1 MPARA
6 SRAGAGSTDRP
17 RSASGFHGWS
27 FVVHLVEYTAKR
39 GHPVAPKVLVG
50 REPVDQ
56 LGHRLSRDPVEAV
69 PTLLA
74 LLHEPRLTQRA
85 EVLGDAGPGHV
96 ELPGEFPGSEL
107 TVEKR
112 VEDVTTSGVGKRA
125 EHLVQR
131 VGLKTARQA
140 GRPQPCRT

>member
-1 MPARA
+1 
-6 SRAGAGSTDRP
+6 
-17 RSASGFHGWS
+17 
-27 FVVHLVEYTAKR
+27 

-125 EHLVQR
+125 ELLVQR

-140 GRPQPCRT
+140 GRPQPCRTSPLPSGSEKVACRPHGISFGPSTTTPTSCK